1 MTIPAISGCLGTFA
15 VCATLAAV
23 TCASAAEIDP
33 QLIARAK
40 KEGQLTYYTDLIVE
54 QVVRPLVSAFEK
66 KYAIKVSFTRGDSQ
80 VNSVKLL
87 NEYRAGRV
95 QADVFGLTSGLHVL
109 IDAGAV
115 RPFTAANADEL
126 PPQYRD
132 PARYWV
138 SSHLFV
144 MTPAVNTALVP
155 AAQRPKSYDDLLAP
169 YWKDK
174 MVWKPNDLSGAP
186 GFIGNVLLSMGEER
200 GMDYLR
206 RLAKQNIKMVNAS
219 ARAILDQVIG
229 GEYAMSLQI
238 FNHHAAISASK
249 GAPVEWLRL
258 SPATVN
264 PGLIGLPAKAPRPN
278 AGLLFVEFLTS
289 QEGQAIFQKA
299 NYLPARPDVP
309 PLTPELIPERGRFAA
324 TVITPELQAKHLDRW
339 DKLVME
345 LFR

>member
-1 MTIPAISGCLGTFA
+1 MQFLRKLAVA
-15 VCATLAAV
+15 VCGLLASAL
-23 TCASAAEIDP
+23 AIPAAEIDP

-54 QVVRPLVSAFEK
+54 QVVRPLVAAFEK
-66 KYAIKVSFTRGDSQ
+66 KYGIKVAFSRGDSQ
-80 VNSVKLL
+80 VNAVKIL
-87 NEYRAGRV
+87 NEHRAGRV
-95 QADVFGLTSGLHVL
+95 QSDVFGLTSGLHVL

-126 PPQYRD
+126 PPEYRD
-132 PARYWV
+132 PNRYWV
-138 SSHLFV
+138 SSHRYV
-144 MTPAVNTALVP
+144 MTPATNTSLVSP
-155 AAQRPKSYDDLLAP
+155 AQRPKTYDDLLAP
-169 YWKDK
+169 YWKGK
-174 MVWKPNDLSGAP
+174 LVWKPNDLSGGA
-186 GFIGNVLLSMGEER
+186 GFIGNVLLGMGDER

-206 RLAKQNIKMVNAS
+206 KLAKNDVKAVHAS

-238 FNHHAAISASK
+238 FNHHAAISAKK
-249 GAPVEWLRL
+249 GAPVDWVRL

-264 PGLIGLPAKAPRPN
+264 PGLLGVPTNAPRPN

-289 QEGQAIFQKA
+289 KEGQAIFQKA

-309 PLTPELIPERGRFAA
+309 PLTPDLIPEQGGFKA
-324 TVITPELQAKHLDRW
+324 TVITPEIQAKHLDRW
-339 DKLVME
+339 DKVFAD

>member
-1 MTIPAISGCLGTFA
+1 MTKSMVRCVAFS
-15 VCATLAAV
+15 CALLSSALVARAAD
-23 TCASAAEIDP
+23 IDP

-54 QVVRPLVSAFEK
+54 QVVRPLVAAFEK
-66 KYAIKVSFTRGDSQ
+66 TYGIKVSFTRGDSQ

-109 IDAGAV
+109 IGAGAV
-115 RPFTAANADEL
+115 RQFTTANGDEL

-132 PARYWV
+132 PNRYWV

-144 MTPAVNTALVP
+144 MTPAVNTTLVP
-155 AAQRPKSYDDLLAP
+155 AAQRPKTYDDLLAP
-169 YWKDK
+169 YWKDN

-238 FNHHAAISASK
+238 FNHHASISMKK
-249 GAPVEWLRL
+249 GAPTEWLRL

-264 PGLIGLPAKAPRPN
+264 PGLIGLPTNAPRPN

-289 QEGQAIFQKA
+289 KEGQSILQRA

-309 PLTPELIPERGRFAA
+309 PLTPELIPERGGFAA
-324 TVITPELQAKHLDRW
+324 TVITPEIQAKHLDRW
-339 DKLVME
+339 DKLAME